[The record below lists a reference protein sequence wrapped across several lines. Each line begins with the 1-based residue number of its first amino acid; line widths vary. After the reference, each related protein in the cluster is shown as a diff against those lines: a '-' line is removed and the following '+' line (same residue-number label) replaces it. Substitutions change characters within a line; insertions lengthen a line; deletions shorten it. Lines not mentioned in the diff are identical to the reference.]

1 MMAAKR
7 SPQER
12 AKNYYEDK
20 GMSLIKIGEM
30 LSVSHCTVRN
40 WLLNQGVKMRPRGRR
55 PATN

>member
-1 MMAAKR
+1 MAATR

-20 GMSLIKIGEM
+20 GMSLVKIGEM

-55 PATN
+55 SATN